1 MIESIAN
8 SGNSLNGTDGTYAAS
23 GWTPTTVRLLLGT
36 LDANHD
42 GIPDMWAVMNDG
54 SVRMYTGGATA
65 VGSYTTV
72 VSNGWEGKL
81 TLG

>member
-1 MIESIAN
+1 MPENAPTSEPD
-8 SGNSLNGTDGTYAAS
+8 SAAS
-23 GWTPTTVRLLLGT
+23 GWTPSTVRLLLGT
-36 LDANHD
+36 PDANHD

-81 TLG
+81 TVD

>member
-1 MIESIAN
+1 MRPRPSR
-8 SGNSLNGTDGTYAAS
+8 
-23 GWTPTTVRLLLGT
+23 TPPRPAGPHTVRLLLGT
-36 LDANHD
+36 PDANHD

-81 TLG
+81 TVD